1 MGDFAAGVRYA
12 LAGFRLIGRPGVR
25 LYVLVPLL
33 LNTLFF
39 AGIIVYGAGRLD
51 DLSQWLAGQWA
62 WLAWVAWLLW
72 PLFFLVVLAVVFF
85 CFSLF
90 VNLIAAPFNGMLSA
104 AVEAQL
110 SGNAPEAGGG
120 LAGLPA
126 EIAASM
132 GSEARKFLYFVV
144 RALPLLLIFLVP
156 FLQAVAPVLWFL
168 FAAWMMAVEYLDY
181 PMGNR
186 GMLFPAIRRA
196 LAGRSML
203 ALGFGTGVLIL
214 TMIPVCNF
222 IAMPVAV
229 AGATAL
235 DLARFR
241 PGNSN

>member
-1 MGDFAAGVRYA
+1 VGDFSAGLGYVF
-12 LAGFRLIGRPGVR
+12 AGFRLIARPGLR

-33 LNTLFF
+33 LNTLIF
-39 AGIIVYGAGRLD
+39 AGLIVYGAGRLD
-51 DLSQWLAGQWA
+51 DLIHWLAAQWA

-72 PLFFLVVLAVVFF
+72 PLFFLIALAVVFF

-90 VNLIAAPFNGMLSA
+90 VNLIAAPFNGLLSA

-110 SGNAPEAGGG
+110 SGISPEAGGG

-126 EIAASM
+126 EIVDSLA
-132 GSEARKFLYFVV
+132 SEAKKFLYFLV
-144 RALPLLLIFLVP
+144 RALPLLLLFLIP
-156 FLQAVAPVLWFL
+156 FLQAMAPVLWFL

-186 GMLFPAIRRA
+186 GMLFPAMRRV
-196 LAGRSML
+196 LAGRPML
-203 ALGFGTGVLIL
+203 SLGFGAGVFVL
-214 TMIPVCNF
+214 TVIPVCNF

-241 PGNSN
+241 AVNTD

>member
-1 MGDFAAGVRYA
+1 MGDFSAGLKYVF
-12 LAGFRLIGRPGVR
+12 AGFRLIARPGLR

-39 AGIIVYGAGRLD
+39 AGLIVYGTARLD
-51 DLSQWLAGQWA
+51 DLTQWLAGHWA

-72 PLFFLVVLAVVFF
+72 PLFFLIALAVVFF

-90 VNLIAAPFNGMLSA
+90 VNLIAAPFNGLLSA

-110 SGNAPEAGGG
+110 NGTGPEAGGG

-126 EIAASM
+126 EIAASFA
-132 GSEARKFLYFVV
+132 SEAKKFLYFLV

-186 GMLFPAIRRA
+186 GMLFPAIRQA
-196 LAGRSML
+196 LAGRPML
-203 ALGFGTGVLIL
+203 ALGFGAGVLIL

-229 AGATAL
+229 AGATMM
-235 DLARFR
+235 DLERFR
-241 PGNSN
+241 AVNVD